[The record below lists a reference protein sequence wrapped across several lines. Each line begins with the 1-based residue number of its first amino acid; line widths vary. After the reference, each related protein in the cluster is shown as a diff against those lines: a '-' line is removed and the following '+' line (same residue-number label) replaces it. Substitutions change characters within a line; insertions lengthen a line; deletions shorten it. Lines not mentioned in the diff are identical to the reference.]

1 MREYLRYLFVVAAM
15 LMVTVG
21 DVWGQKP
28 EYHVVENVGTWYSL
42 YDTGDNFNVNAAS
55 PDFAEKSVFAPAESM
70 TFEYKK
76 YSSLSI
82 DGKVE
87 VYNKVNGTDWSSS
100 KGSVSYSDR
109 KNWKTSPIIS
119 LDANISHIRYKMASG
134 TGVYV
139 RNHFVKLKKHILLES
154 GTYGTSSITVTDGN
168 LATAEGYTSTNAY
181 KIKMRSFLSSGNI
194 KMTSN
199 NPEFHFGNGVTE
211 IYLGVANNYCASA
224 NGSGN
229 CSATTLGQI
238 SNYFKD
244 VYFSPSVQY
253 KANARSTTITI
264 TDGVNTAYVYLTA
277 PVIPTY
283 YFKAEA
289 IAEPTTAGVA
299 TATFVN
305 GQSTYS
311 LVAPN
316 VGTNSM
322 SAEVTFAASAG
333 ANSVF
338 EGWKKVAEDTYY
350 KQGSGTESFKE
361 AITSSVL
368 DPRGM
373 ASQKTYRAIFS
384 ERYTASMET
393 NDISGLKVGGSATAV
408 YSFINTSAAIPSSDE
423 NADFHY
429 VITHRPDN
437 TTKNGSADASKVVS
451 FDPST
456 KQVVGLNSG
465 SATITFVQKANANY
479 VYVEKSFEV
488 TVEKNDISAWIV
500 KGDAVLNELVENA
513 FFVTDGLQDYSVES
527 LNSGI
532 AEYVAGN
539 KIQTYFTEGTAQ
551 FRVTRDEDYKYVGLN
566 KEFALEVRKSGEICY
581 VLENQSGSADH
592 VFGQNSN
599 GTYSYVY
606 TLNGVGEYLSYKCKL
621 SDGAD
626 AEHYLI
632 AQYSTSDNGEFY
644 DLSGSNVSTRNDNEH
659 VLTGLTLPEGTKRIR
674 FKRTAETIGT
684 KNFSIYDIDVTRKK
698 GLDHQVAGGV
708 LALPQANMN
717 QVSQKSFNLK
727 WSTCADEI
735 LLVSDNALFEVST
748 TRIDASAGGAT
759 NEIVVKFKGANT
771 SGVYTATIH
780 IYDQTQKTELH
791 VSCEVK
797 AKLTTEIVYKGEYRY
812 GESGECLEGLF
823 FVRDE
828 NGDVVADAEIVLAS
842 SNEAVLE
849 VCGNA
854 GFQTHCGGQVIL
866 TATYSGDELREGAS
880 WSEEMFVE
888 NCNQVI
894 VWNQN
899 FRDYIAATDGSINE
913 SRVLNAYADP
923 TRFVVTYELDAAAQ
937 AFARLENGSLVVT
950 GIGTGHIIAS
960 APAGMYQG
968 KMYDATSVMHEIRV
982 SRAGDECET
991 EELLTSDEIA
1001 LSDVLFWLP
1010 NSKEFELK
1018 GRPYDRMEFYAH
1030 VSNESYNN
1038 KMTVTFSTDNGASW
1052 GTSSQFDI
1060 PKEYDW
1066 ANPFMCTFIPDGA
1079 NRVKFTTTSTTNT
1092 YFNMVKMVQESY
1104 LRAKDMVG
1112 NNLAEIV
1119 IDDAIV
1125 NEPFSRTFTVEY
1137 SDVPLIQYSVT
1148 DSHDLGLKLEP
1159 NPTISNDCGD
1169 WGTYTFTLTGE
1180 SPYPQ
1185 TNINELITIF
1195 TSAGHKVEI
1204 PVVIT
1209 SDLSDTYYFNQQA
1222 GNWGDLNNW
1231 HLKEGATPT
1240 KLPTASNPV
1249 VITKPMTINEGE
1261 LVAYS
1266 VAIKDDGSVNIQPK
1280 GGLTLHAGGFT
1291 NGVTE
1296 DNFTIVNNQDGVG
1309 YVRVSPYFIN
1319 KVQGTMPNITVQYT
1333 TRAQAGGA
1341 KDQVWQYVGAPGNN
1355 MQMSNDGVMVYLWSE
1370 TDGWVYSNT
1379 NMTPFEGYALT
1390 RTAEGAETYS
1400 IVAQPIH
1407 ADKTI
1412 TLTKT
1417 DNGGMN
1423 GDNLFVNSYLAPI
1436 DLTKFTDIDDALND
1450 PNDDFRGDFEKTF
1463 YLFNSGSWNDWQG
1476 KNGEGANQIIQG
1488 ESAGQYYAIT
1498 PLGAALIDAQ
1508 KDQTTLP
1515 PMQGVYVVAN
1525 GEAQIHLKY
1534 NKHVFTSASR
1544 DMNRPM
1550 RAPQIEDENFM
1561 RVRMQVNSQNSGAD
1575 RMYVIQ
1581 YENTTRN
1588 YDNGYDAKNIIA
1600 QGQANIYT
1608 NEPEGQMEIS
1618 VADQIDST
1626 FIGFA
1631 AGEDSEYTLTF
1642 TSLVGQ
1648 DMYLHDLEADSLFL
1662 LIEEGQYT
1670 FSAHPNSVNDMR
1682 FQLLLYPDFSDD
1694 LPGNGVTTGVDNL
1707 VSSAHVWVSDK
1718 RVYITDAPQ
1727 NSKLVVYTA
1736 NGMCITSPLTIHH
1749 TPCTIDLSHLPTGV
1763 YVLRLNNQAYKFVCK

>member
-1 MREYLRYLFVVAAM
+1 MREFLRYLFVVAAM
-15 LMVTVG
+15 VMVTVG
-21 DVWGQKP
+21 DVWAECYVLNESQVRI
-28 EYHVVENVGTWYSL
+28 EYKNLDGNEDGTYSSE
-42 YDTGDNFNVNAAS
+42 YDINGPCAT
-55 PDFAEKSVFAPAESM
+55 M
-70 TFEYKK
+70 TF
-76 YSSLSI
+76 
-82 DGKVE
+82 
-87 VYNKVNGTDWSSS
+87 
-100 KGSVSYSDR
+100 SYR
-109 KNWKTSPIIS
+109 
-119 LDANISHIRYKMASG
+119 LDANSDATYWHK
-134 TGVYV
+134 
-139 RNHFVKLKKHILLES
+139 FVI
-154 GTYGTSSITVTDGN
+154 
-168 LATAEGYTSTNAY
+168 EGKNNAGQWVEIY
-181 KIKMRSFLSSGNI
+181 DSGNI
-194 KMTSN
+194 KNAGSKNVSKDISAYANQISKLRIKRTARRGVTAASSGTKDVLVNNLKITRQVSISQDKNTINFGSIVFGNAKPTEDVVITYSNVGTDITVSSNSEHFTVSPTNPTFDKCSGQSTLTITYDPKSTDIHSGEITMTCKDGSTTKGTIKISVSGTAKGKPVHTWTGATEFLVDEMIDLASLWETSN
-199 NPEFHFGNGVTE
+199 KENTPSYAIEKFVAEDETGVDPILNGTSIKLTRAGKLTVKIIQDASE
-211 IYLGVANNYCASA
+211 IYSA
-224 NGSGN
+224 
-229 CSATTLGQI
+229 L
-238 SNYFKD
+238 
-244 VYFSPSVQY
+244 
-253 KANARSTTITI
+253 STTQEIIIKKRPSNFRWLLGDPLDCYVDDSCDESVLLSRLSDAPITI
-264 TDGVNTAYVYLTA
+264 TSSNTNAVVYQDGKFTAVGA
-277 PVIPTY
+277 G
-283 YFKAEA
+283 EA
-289 IAEPTTAGVA
+289 AITVEQGKHYKWEEFT
-299 TATFVN
+299 
-305 GQSTYS
+305 STYTIRVNKYDMSAS
-311 LVAPN
+311 LV
-316 VGTNSM
+316 
-322 SAEVTFAASAG
+322 
-333 ANSVF
+333 
-338 EGWKKVAEDTYY
+338 
-350 KQGSGTESFKE
+350 
-361 AITSSVL
+361 
-368 DPRGM
+368 R
-373 ASQKTYRAIFS
+373 
-384 ERYTASMET
+384 
-393 NDISGLKVGGSATAV
+393 
-408 YSFINTSAAIPSSDE
+408 
-423 NADFHY
+423 
-429 VITHRPDN
+429 
-437 TTKNGSADASKVVS
+437 
-451 FDPST
+451 
-456 KQVVGLNSG
+456 
-465 SATITFVQKANANY
+465 
-479 VYVEKSFEV
+479 
-488 TVEKNDISAWIV
+488 
-500 KGDAVLNELVENA
+500 GDAVWNELIDNA
-513 FFVTDGLQDYSVES
+513 IIVSHELQDYSVES

-551 FRVTRDEDYKYVGLN
+551 FRVTRDEDRKYKKLDVTLDLN
-566 KEFALEVRKSGEICY
+566 VKRSDEGCLVLDAPDEVSLEYS
-581 VLENQSGSADH
+581 VLWQERIYEPTSFKGIPDELTFYAYK
-592 VFGQNSN
+592 SN
-599 GTYSYVY
+599 GTAVGDIEVQQYVGNNWIAVKNNSGNDVDIDAATSYRKYGPYELDESATKVRFY
-606 TLNGVGEYLSYKCKL
+606 NGYGSYWRYFKNVQVTRKTYLRPT
-621 SDGAD
+621 AT
-626 AEHYLI
+626 E
-632 AQYSTSDNGEFY
+632 
-644 DLSGSNVSTRNDNEH
+644 
-659 VLTGLTLPEGTKRIR
+659 LTLPQTN
-674 FKRTAETIGT
+674 IG
-684 KNFSIYDIDVTRKK
+684 
-698 GLDHQVAGGV
+698 
-708 LALPQANMN
+708 
-717 QVSQKSFNLK
+717 KSSEKTFDLS
-727 WSTCADEI
+727 WSTCSDDI
-735 LLVSDNALFEVST
+735 KLVSNNDLFEVGTTQINST
-748 TRIDASAGGAT
+748 ARTGTT
-759 NEIVVKFKGANT
+759 NSILVRFKGANEPGT
-771 SGVYTATIH
+771 YSAVIT
-780 IYDQTQKTELH
+780 IYDQSQKIEIP

-812 GESGECLEGLF
+812 GESRKCLEGLF

-828 NGDVVADAEIVLAS
+828 NGDVVADAKIVLAS

-866 TATYSGDELREGAS
+866 TATYAGDELREGAS

-913 SRVLNAYADP
+913 SRVLSAYADP

-991 EELLTSDEIA
+991 EELLTSDEIT
-1001 LSDVLFWLP
+1001 LSDVLIWYP
-1010 NSKEFELK
+1010 NSKEFELD

-1030 VSNESYNN
+1030 VSNESLNN

-1185 TNINELITIF
+1185 SDVKENIRLY
-1195 TSAGHKVEI
+1195 TSAGDEVVIPITITATLSEPFYFNVQDGDWNESTNWTHKGSTTHGMVPDKRF
-1204 PVVIT
+1204 PVVVSKALQIGNEST
-1209 SDLSDTYYFNQQA
+1209 TYEA
-1222 GNWGDLNNW
+1222 
-1231 HLKEGATPT
+1231 
-1240 KLPTASNPV
+1240 
-1249 VITKPMTINEGE
+1249 
-1261 LVAYS
+1261 VAYNVTIES
-1266 VAIKDDGSVNIQPK
+1266 NGRVNISSK
-1280 GGLTLHAGGFT
+1280 GGLTLHAGGFAE
-1291 NGVTE
+1291 GVTE
-1296 DNFTIVNNQDGVG
+1296 DNFTIENNKDGVG

-1319 KVQGTMPNITVQYT
+1319 KVQGTMPDITIQYT
-1333 TRAQAGGA
+1333 TRAKAGGA

-1379 NMTPFEGYALT
+1379 DMTPFEGYALT
-1390 RTAEGAETYS
+1390 RTAEGTGTYS

-1450 PNDDFRGDFEKTF
+1450 PNDDFRGDFNKTF

-1476 KNGEGANQIIQG
+1476 ENGKGANQIIQG

-1498 PLGAALIDAQ
+1498 PLGAALIDAN

-1550 RAPQIEDENFM
+1550 RAPQIKDENFM

-1608 NEPEGQMEIS
+1608 NELDGQMEIS
-1618 VADQIDST
+1618 IADQIDST

-1648 DMYLHDLEADSLFL
+1648 DMYLHDIEADSLFL
-1662 LIEEGQYT
+1662 LVEDEQYT
-1670 FSAHPNSVNDMR
+1670 FKARPNSVNDMR
-1682 FQLLLYPDFSDD
+1682 FQLLLYPDLFDD
-1694 LPGNGVTTGVDNL
+1694 KPGSGVTTGVDNL

-1727 NSKLVVYTA
+1727 NSNLVVYTA

>member
-1 MREYLRYLFVVAAM
+1 MRKIFTKLFLLATLFLASTN
-15 LMVTVG
+15 LSAQTYNG
-21 DVWGQKP
+21 R
-28 EYHVVENVGTWYSL
+28 TWYSL
-42 YDTGDNFNVNAAS
+42 YDANGFNLETKITSFNGVQAYR
-55 PDFAEKSVFAPAESM
+55 DVFAPVGGNLTFNWQYSGRVFPSHDTYIYESSDGGS
-70 TFEYKK
+70 K
-76 YSSLSI
+76 YS
-82 DGKVE
+82 GE
-87 VYNKVNGTDWSSS
+87 
-100 KGSVSYSDR
+100 KG
-109 KNWKTSPIIS
+109 
-119 LDANISHIRYKMASG
+119 HISG
-134 TGVYV
+134 TGSGTGNVSLSANINKIKFD
-139 RNHFVKLKKHILLES
+139 RPTGNTNTVKYTNIKLPLAKHILLYDDTDS
-154 GTYGTSSITVTDGN
+154 KGMDYGTSSIGAASTPRHLVN
-168 LATAEGYTSTNAY
+168 LATAEGQTSTNY
-181 KIKMRSFLSSGNI
+181 YTIKFRSFLASGDI

-199 NPEFHFGNGVTE
+199 NPEFHFGGGVTE
-211 IYLGVANNYCASA
+211 IYFGVANNYCASA
-224 NGSGN
+224 NGSGSCTN
-229 CSATTLGQI
+229 ASTLGHI
-238 SNYFKD
+238 SSYYKD

-253 KANARSTTITI
+253 NTKARSTTITI

-361 AITSSVL
+361 TITSSVL

-465 SATITFVQKANANY
+465 SATITFVQKQNATHEY
-479 VYVEKSFEV
+479 VAKSFEV
-488 TVEKNDISAWIV
+488 TVEKNAIDAWIV
-500 KGDAVLNELVENA
+500 RGDAVLNELVENA
-513 FFVTDGLQDYSVES
+513 FSVTDGLQDYSVES
-527 LNSGI
+527 LNSSI

-566 KEFALEVRKSGEICY
+566 ELFDLEVKKSGDVCY
-581 VLENQSGSADH
+581 LVENASTSVDH
-592 VFGQNSN
+592 EFGQNSN
-599 GTYSYVY
+599 GTYSEVY
-606 TLNGVGEYLSYKCKL
+606 TLNGIGDKLNFMCKL
-621 SDGAD
+621 SDNAD
-626 AEHYLI
+626 AEHYLV
-632 AQYSTSDNGEFY
+632 AQYSTSDTGDFY
-644 DLSGSNVSTRNDNEH
+644 DLTGSYVSTKKDNEH
-659 VLTGLTLPEGTKRIR
+659 VLNGLTLPEGTKRIR
-674 FKRTAETIGT
+674 FKRTAQTIGT
-684 KNFSIYDIDVTRKK
+684 KNFSIYNIYVTRKK
-698 GLDHQVAGGV
+698 DLTPQIDGDIFYLTQVASGIQFAGTFP
-708 LALPQANMN
+708 LL
-717 QVSQKSFNLK
+717 
-727 WSTCADEI
+727 WSTCC
-735 LLVSDNALFEVST
+735 DNIRFSCDNPNFVIKALDSNNQLQDY
-748 TRIDASAGGAT
+748 IDAST
-759 NEIVVKFKGANT
+759 NQGTTNLVVTYFADTNNPDLTGT
-771 SGVYTATIH
+771 LT
-780 IYDQTQKTELH
+780 IYDQSQSKTITL
-791 VSCEVK
+791 SCEQLLQTIDWPQYFYNIEADEDGKIYEDFSLNAVARTVNGQPTNRPIHYTLAVEPADKAHLSTDVNGITHLIITGVCEGFITASVDEFTDEKGKRYSASQLTRDIRVRKAGEPCNTLALRVFDQYSTHGWGTNYIVFPIGDLPQNTMTFGAHAEVGSLNNWLDVNFHMDANAAPNASGWTDKQRISINAADKYTWGYEVK
-797 AKLTTEIVYKGEYRY
+797 VPENAKQVRFEAGSSLTTYINMVRIYQQEY
-812 GESGECLEGLF
+812 
-823 FVRDE
+823 
-828 NGDVVADAEIVLAS
+828 
-842 SNEAVLE
+842 
-849 VCGNA
+849 
-854 GFQTHCGGQVIL
+854 L
-866 TATYSGDELREGAS
+866 TAN
-880 WSEEMFVE
+880 VE
-888 NCNQVI
+888 RI
-894 VWNQN
+894 
-899 FRDYIAATDGSINE
+899 E
-913 SRVLNAYADP
+913 
-923 TRFVVTYELDAAAQ
+923 
-937 AFARLENGSLVVT
+937 
-950 GIGTGHIIAS
+950 
-960 APAGMYQG
+960 
-968 KMYDATSVMHEIRV
+968 
-982 SRAGDECET
+982 
-991 EELLTSDEIA
+991 
-1001 LSDVLFWLP
+1001 LP
-1010 NSKEFELK
+1010 N
-1018 GRPYDRMEFYAH
+1018 
-1030 VSNESYNN
+1030 
-1038 KMTVTFSTDNGASW
+1038 
-1052 GTSSQFDI
+1052 
-1060 PKEYDW
+1060 
-1066 ANPFMCTFIPDGA
+1066 
-1079 NRVKFTTTSTTNT
+1079 
-1092 YFNMVKMVQESY
+1092 
-1104 LRAKDMVG
+1104 
-1112 NNLAEIV
+1112 
-1119 IDDAIV
+1119 AIV
-1125 NEPFSRTFTVEY
+1125 NQQFSTTFEVDYSAVPF
-1137 SDVPLIQYSVT
+1137 IQYHVT
-1148 DSHDLGLKLEP
+1148 NTNNLNLQLIPSPEITNNCKDH
-1159 NPTISNDCGD
+1159 
-1169 WGTYTFTLTGE
+1169 GTYTFTLKGM

-1185 TNINELITIF
+1185 TNVEELITIF

-1209 SDLSDTYYFNQQA
+1209 SSLSDTYYFNQQA

-1231 HLKEGATPT
+1231 RVKDATPT

-1249 VITKPMTINEGE
+1249 VVSKAMTINEGE

-1266 VAIKDDGSVNIQPK
+1266 VAIEESGSVNIQPK

-1291 NGVTE
+1291 EGVTK
-1296 DNFTIVNNQDGVG
+1296 DNFTIENNKEGVG

-1319 KVQGTMPNITVQYT
+1319 KVPGSMPDITVQYT
-1333 TRAQAGGA
+1333 TRAKAGGA

-1370 TDGWVYSNT
+1370 RDGWVYSNT

-1390 RTAEGAETYS
+1390 RTAEGTGTYS

-1407 ADKTI
+1407 ADQTI

-1417 DNGGMN
+1417 ANGMN

-1436 DLTKFTDIDDALND
+1436 DLTKFTTDGEDS
-1450 PNDDFRGDFEKTF
+1450 DFTGNVDKTF

-1476 KNGEGANQIIQG
+1476 KNGEGANKILES
-1488 ESAGQYYAIT
+1488 ESAPGQYYAIT
-1498 PLGAALIDAQ
+1498 PLGAALIDAN

-1550 RAPQIEDENFM
+1550 RAPQIKDENFM

-1581 YENTTRN
+1581 YENTTRG

-1648 DMYLHDLEADSLFL
+1648 DMYLHDLESDSLFL
-1662 LIEEGQYT
+1662 ITEEGQYT
-1670 FSAHPNSVNDMR
+1670 FSAHPNAVNDMR

-1694 LPGNGVTTGVDNL
+1694 LPGNGVTTGIDNL
-1707 VSSAHVWVSDK
+1707 VSSAQVWVNDK
-1718 RVYITDAPQ
+1718 RVYIADAPQ
-1727 NSKLVVYTA
+1727 NSTLVVYTA

>member
-1 MREYLRYLFVVAAM
+1 MKQFLRHIFLLVALFVA
-15 LMVTVG
+15 TTN
-21 DVWGQKP
+21 VWAQKP
-28 EYHVVENVGTWYSL
+28 VYHVVDGVGTWYSL
-42 YDTGDNFNVNAAS
+42 YDAGEMSLNTIES
-55 PDFAEKSVFAPAESM
+55 TKEYSVFAPTNGTITFNWYYDGVWGSRSHDTKIYESSNNGGNYSHKG
-70 TFEYKK
+70 TVSGRNTNWPSASISVSKNINKIKFAREIGNTWTAEYK
-76 YSSLSI
+76 
-82 DGKVE
+82 
-87 VYNKVNGTDWSSS
+87 
-100 KGSVSYSDR
+100 
-109 KNWKTSPIIS
+109 
-119 LDANISHIRYKMASG
+119 NI
-134 TGVYV
+134 
-139 RNHFVKLKKHILLES
+139 KLPLAKHILLES

-168 LATAEGYTSTNAY
+168 LATAEGYTSTNKY
-181 KIKMRSFLSSGNI
+181 QVKLRSFLASGNI
-194 KMTSN
+194 KMTSS
-199 NPEFHFGNGVTE
+199 NPEFHFEGGVTE
-211 IYLGVANNYCASA
+211 VYLGVDDNYCASA
-224 NGSGN
+224 NGSGSCTN
-229 CSATTLGQI
+229 ASTLGHI
-238 SNYFKD
+238 SSYYKD

-253 KANARSTTITI
+253 NTKARSTTITI

-361 AITSSVL
+361 TITSSVL

-465 SATITFVQKANANY
+465 SATITFVQKQNATHEY
-479 VYVEKSFEV
+479 VAKSFEV
-488 TVEKNDISAWIV
+488 TVEKNAIDAWIV
-500 KGDAVLNELVENA
+500 RGDAVLNELVENA
-513 FFVTDGLQDYSVES
+513 FSVTDGLQDYSVES
-527 LNSGI
+527 LNSSI

-566 KEFALEVRKSGEICY
+566 ELFDLEVKKSGDVCY
-581 VLENQSGSADH
+581 LVENASTSVDH
-592 VFGQNSN
+592 EFGQNSN
-599 GTYSYVY
+599 GTYSEVY
-606 TLNGVGEYLSYKCKL
+606 TLNGIGDKLNFMCKL
-621 SDGAD
+621 SDNAD
-626 AEHYLI
+626 AEHYLV
-632 AQYSTSDNGEFY
+632 AQYSTSDTGDFY
-644 DLSGSNVSTRNDNEH
+644 DLTGSYVSTKKDNEH
-659 VLTGLTLPEGTKRIR
+659 VLNGLTLPEGTKRIR
-674 FKRTAETIGT
+674 FKRTAQTIGT
-684 KNFSIYDIDVTRKK
+684 KNFSIYNIYVTRKK
-698 GLDHQVAGGV
+698 DLTPQIDGDIFYLTQVASGIQFAGTFP
-708 LALPQANMN
+708 LL
-717 QVSQKSFNLK
+717 
-727 WSTCADEI
+727 WSTCC
-735 LLVSDNALFEVST
+735 DNIRFSCDNPNFVIKALDSNNQLQDY
-748 TRIDASAGGAT
+748 IDAST
-759 NEIVVKFKGANT
+759 NQGTTNLVVTYFADTNNPDLTGT
-771 SGVYTATIH
+771 LT
-780 IYDQTQKTELH
+780 IYDQSQSKTITL
-791 VSCEVK
+791 SCEQLLQTIDWPQYFYNIEADEDGNIHEDFSLNAVARTVNGQPTNRLIHYTLAVEPADKAHLSTDVNGITHLIITGVCEGFITASVDEFTDEKGKRYSASQLTRDIRVRKAGEPCNTLALRVFDQYSTHGWGTNYIVFPIGDLPQNTMTFGAHAEVGSLNNWLDVNFHMDANAAPNASGWIDKQRISINAADKYTWGYEVK
-797 AKLTTEIVYKGEYRY
+797 VPENAKQVRFEAGSSLTTYINMVRIYQQEY
-812 GESGECLEGLF
+812 
-823 FVRDE
+823 
-828 NGDVVADAEIVLAS
+828 
-842 SNEAVLE
+842 
-849 VCGNA
+849 
-854 GFQTHCGGQVIL
+854 L
-866 TATYSGDELREGAS
+866 TAN
-880 WSEEMFVE
+880 VE
-888 NCNQVI
+888 RI
-894 VWNQN
+894 
-899 FRDYIAATDGSINE
+899 E
-913 SRVLNAYADP
+913 
-923 TRFVVTYELDAAAQ
+923 
-937 AFARLENGSLVVT
+937 
-950 GIGTGHIIAS
+950 
-960 APAGMYQG
+960 
-968 KMYDATSVMHEIRV
+968 
-982 SRAGDECET
+982 
-991 EELLTSDEIA
+991 
-1001 LSDVLFWLP
+1001 LP
-1010 NSKEFELK
+1010 N
-1018 GRPYDRMEFYAH
+1018 
-1030 VSNESYNN
+1030 
-1038 KMTVTFSTDNGASW
+1038 
-1052 GTSSQFDI
+1052 
-1060 PKEYDW
+1060 
-1066 ANPFMCTFIPDGA
+1066 
-1079 NRVKFTTTSTTNT
+1079 
-1092 YFNMVKMVQESY
+1092 
-1104 LRAKDMVG
+1104 
-1112 NNLAEIV
+1112 
-1119 IDDAIV
+1119 AIV
-1125 NEPFSRTFTVEY
+1125 NQQFSTTFEVDYSAVPF
-1137 SDVPLIQYSVT
+1137 IQYHVT
-1148 DSHDLGLKLEP
+1148 NTNNLNLQLIPSPEITNNCKDH
-1159 NPTISNDCGD
+1159 
-1169 WGTYTFTLTGE
+1169 GTYTFTLKGM

-1185 TNINELITIF
+1185 TNVEELITIF

-1209 SDLSDTYYFNQQA
+1209 SSLSDTYYFNQQA

-1231 HLKEGATPT
+1231 QVKEGATPT
-1240 KLPTASNPV
+1240 ELPTASNPI
-1249 VITKPMTINEGE
+1249 VISEPLTINEGE

-1266 VAIKDDGSVNIQPK
+1266 VAIENGGSVNIQPK
-1280 GGLTLHAGGFT
+1280 GGLTLHAGGFAE
-1291 NGVTE
+1291 GVTN
-1296 DNFTIVNNQDGVG
+1296 DNFTIENNQDGVG

-1319 KVQGTMPNITVQYT
+1319 KVPGTMPNITVQYT
-1333 TRAQAGGA
+1333 TRAKAGGA

-1390 RTAEGAETYS
+1390 RTAEGTETYS

-1407 ADKTI
+1407 DNQTI
-1412 TLTKT
+1412 NLTKT
-1417 DNGGMN
+1417 ANGMN

-1436 DLTKFTDIDDALND
+1436 DLTKFTTDGEDS
-1450 PNDDFRGDFEKTF
+1450 DFTGNVEKTF

-1476 KNGEGANQIIQG
+1476 ENGEGANQIIQG

-1498 PLGAALIDAQ
+1498 PLGAALIDAN
-1508 KDQTTLP
+1508 KDQTTIP

-1534 NKHVFTSASR
+1534 NKHVFSSISP

-1581 YENTTRN
+1581 YENTTRG

-1618 VADQIDST
+1618 IADQIDST

-1648 DMYLHDLEADSLFL
+1648 DMYLHDLESDSLFL
-1662 LIEEGQYT
+1662 ITEEGQYT

-1694 LPGNGVTTGVDNL
+1694 LPGNGVTTGIDNL
-1707 VSSAHVWVSDK
+1707 VSSAQVWVNDK
-1718 RVYITDAPQ
+1718 RVYIADAPQ

>member
-1 MREYLRYLFVVAAM
+1 MFVATAN
-15 LMVTVG
+15 LSAQTYDG
-21 DVWGQKP
+21 
-28 EYHVVENVGTWYSL
+28 GTWYSL
-42 YDTGDNFNVNAAS
+42 YDANGFNLETKVTSFNGVQAYR
-55 PDFAEKSVFAPAESM
+55 DVFAPVGGNLTFNWQYNGWAFPSHDTYIYESSDGGSN
-70 TFEYKK
+70 
-76 YSSLSI
+76 YS
-82 DGKVE
+82 GE
-87 VYNKVNGTDWSSS
+87 
-100 KGSVSYSDR
+100 KG
-109 KNWKTSPIIS
+109 
-119 LDANISHIRYKMASG
+119 HISG
-134 TGVYV
+134 TGSGTGNVSLSANINKIKFDRPT
-139 RNHFVKLKKHILLES
+139 RNTNTVKYTNIKLPLAKHILLYDDTDS
-154 GTYGTSSITVTDGN
+154 KGMDYGTSSIGAASTPRHLVN
-168 LATAEGYTSTNAY
+168 LATAEGQTSTNY
-181 KIKMRSFLSSGNI
+181 YTIKFRSFLASGDI

-199 NPEFHFGNGVTE
+199 NPEFHFGGGVTE
-211 IYLGVANNYCASA
+211 IYFGVANNYCASA
-224 NGSGN
+224 NGSGSCTN
-229 CSATTLGQI
+229 ASTLGHI
-238 SNYFKD
+238 SSYYKD

-253 KANARSTTITI
+253 NTKARSTTITI

-361 AITSSVL
+361 TITSSVL

-465 SATITFVQKANANY
+465 SATITFVQKQNATHEY
-479 VYVEKSFEV
+479 VAKSFEV
-488 TVEKNDISAWIV
+488 TVEKNAIDAWIV
-500 KGDAVLNELVENA
+500 RGDAVLNELVENA
-513 FFVTDGLQDYSVES
+513 FSVTDGLQDYSVES
-527 LNSGI
+527 LNSSI

-566 KEFALEVRKSGEICY
+566 ELFDLEVKKSGDVCY
-581 VLENQSGSADH
+581 LVENASTSVDH
-592 VFGQNSN
+592 EFGQNSN
-599 GTYSYVY
+599 GTYSEVY
-606 TLNGVGEYLSYKCKL
+606 TLNGIGDKLNFMCKL
-621 SDGAD
+621 SDNAD
-626 AEHYLI
+626 AEHYLV
-632 AQYSTSDNGEFY
+632 AQYSTSDTGDFY
-644 DLSGSNVSTRNDNEH
+644 DLTGSYVSTKKDNEH
-659 VLTGLTLPEGTKRIR
+659 VLNGLTLPEGTKRIR
-674 FKRTAETIGT
+674 FKRTAQTIGT
-684 KNFSIYDIDVTRKK
+684 KNFSIYNIYVTRKK
-698 GLDHQVAGGV
+698 ELDHQVAGNGLV
-708 LALPQANMN
+708 LDPVNIGQI
-717 QVSQKSFNLK
+717 SQKSFNLK

-735 LLVSDNALFEVST
+735 VLVSDKDLFELNTTSINASNGGGNTNIQVTFKGST
-748 TRIDASAGGAT
+748 TP
-759 NEIVVKFKGANT
+759 
-771 SGVYTATIH
+771 GVYQAFISV
-780 IYDQTQKTELH
+780 YDRTQVEHLT
-791 VSCEVK
+791 VTCEVK
-797 AKLTTEIVYKGEYRY
+797 DKLNTTIHYTGAYQYSEGHD
-812 GESGECLEGLF
+812 CLTGLF
-823 FVRDE
+823 YVQDE
-828 NGDVVADAEIVLAS
+828 VPNVVEGALVKLSS
-842 SNEAVLE
+842 SNEDILE
-849 VCGNA
+849 ICEDRTS
-854 GFQTHCGGQVIL
+854 FIPHCGGQVTL
-866 TATYSGDELREGAS
+866 TATYAGDDTHEAAQEWSGTIQVA
-880 WSEEMFVE
+880 
-888 NCNQVI
+888 NCYQTI
-894 VWNQN
+894 DWDQD
-899 FRDYIAATDGSINE
+899 FRQYIAAEDGTINQTTPLTA
-913 SRVLNAYADP
+913 VAVP
-923 TRFVVTYELDAAAQ
+923 TNFDITYELDESAQ
-937 AFARLENGSLVVT
+937 KFAKIENGSLVIF

-960 APAGMYQG
+960 APSGTYET
-968 KMYDATSVMHEIRV
+968 KYYDAASLMHEIRV
-982 SRAGDECET
+982 RKWGDKCNTDESVA
-991 EELLTSDEIA
+991 SDEITLSA
-1001 LSDVLFWLP
+1001 LFSWFYDDEEVIGLD
-1010 NSKEFELK
+1010 
-1018 GRPYDRMEFYAH
+1018 GRPYERMEFYSH
-1030 VSNESYNN
+1030 VSSGSGKNEL
-1038 KMTVTFSTDNGASW
+1038 TVSFSADGGATWSN
-1052 GTSSQFDI
+1052 SQTYTI
-1060 PKEYDW
+1060 PETYDW
-1066 ANPFMCTFIPDGA
+1066 NTPYIHANVPEGA
-1079 NRVKFTTTSTTNT
+1079 NQVKFKTTSTGMT

-1104 LRAKDMVG
+1104 LRAKDMDG
-1112 NNLAEIV
+1112 NNLDKIV
-1119 IDDAIV
+1119 VEDAIV

-1169 WGTYTFTLTGE
+1169 WGTYTFTLKGE

-1185 TNINELITIF
+1185 SGVIEKIRLY
-1195 TSAGHKVEI
+1195 TSAGDEVVIPITITATLSEPFFFNVQDGDWNESTKWTHKGSTTHGMVPDKQF
-1204 PVVIT
+1204 PVVVSKALQIGNEST
-1209 SDLSDTYYFNQQA
+1209 SCKAVAYN
-1222 GNWGDLNNW
+1222 
-1231 HLKEGATPT
+1231 
-1240 KLPTASNPV
+1240 V
-1249 VITKPMTINEGE
+1249 TIEGE
-1261 LVAYS
+1261 GNVK
-1266 VAIKDDGSVNIQPK
+1266 IGSK
-1280 GGLTLHAGGFT
+1280 GGLTLHAGGFAE
-1291 NGVTE
+1291 GVTN
-1296 DNFTIVNNQDGVG
+1296 DNFTIENNQDGVG

-1319 KVQGTMPNITVQYT
+1319 KVPGTMPNITVQYT
-1333 TRAQAGGA
+1333 TRAKAGGA

-1407 ADKTI
+1407 DNKTI
-1412 TLTKT
+1412 NLTKT
-1417 DNGGMN
+1417 ANGMN

-1436 DLTKFTDIDDALND
+1436 DLTKFTTDGEDS
-1450 PNDDFRGDFEKTF
+1450 DFTGNVEKTF

-1476 KNGEGANQIIQG
+1476 ENGEGANNILKG
-1488 ESAGQYYAIT
+1488 ESAGKYHPIT
-1498 PLGAALIDAQ
+1498 PLGAALIDAN
-1508 KDQTTLP
+1508 KDQTTIP

-1525 GEAQIHLKY
+1525 GDAQIHLKY
-1534 NKHVFTSASR
+1534 NKHVFRSTSS

-1581 YENTTRN
+1581 YENTTRG

-1618 VADQIDST
+1618 IADQIDST

-1662 LIEEGQYT
+1662 LIEEGEYT

-1694 LPGNGVTTGVDNL
+1694 LPGNGVTTGIDNL
-1707 VSSAHVWVSDK
+1707 VSSAQVWVNDK
-1718 RVYITDAPQ
+1718 RVYIADAPQ
-1727 NSKLVVYTA
+1727 NSTLSVYTIS
-1736 NGMCITSPLTIHH
+1736 GMSITSPLTIHH
-1749 TPCTIDLSHLPTGV
+1749 APCTIDLSHLPTGV
-1763 YVLRLNNQAYKFVCK
+1763 YVLRLNNQAYKFVCE